1 MVLIDAT
8 HINVG
13 GGKVLLVELLNG
25 FRNVKDEII
34 LVLDNRINWLHL
46 PVKDNVRIIFV
57 EGTVISRTLLIFKL
71 NRKYNIK
78 SIFYFNGLPPVIN
91 FKKNK
96 TFAYFQNT
104 TILKNKLKRLYFK
117 LFQRNVETWI
127 FQTQLTRN
135 DYLQKFT
142 PRNTLVIP
150 FFPMPLES
158 KNKCLSKNLFFFYP
172 TANQIH
178 KNNNILIETFK
189 KLYNSGIDVKL
200 ELTLKREDY
209 SGEITPNINF
219 LGVLPRQEVLQK
231 YASRCTMIHP
241 SMEESFG
248 LVLIEACQY
257 DLNIVTSDLP
267 YVFQIIQ
274 PTAVFNPYD
283 PDDIF
288 RVVLNYIENYV
299 YNPAKLN
306 VKNEVNRLI
315 NLIL

>member
-1 MVLIDAT
+1 MDY
-8 HINVG
+8 
-13 GGKVLLVELLNG
+13 LLLFG
-25 FRNVKDEII
+25 FKN
-34 LVLDNRINWLHL
+34 
-46 PVKDNVRIIFV
+46 
-57 EGTVISRTLLIFKL
+57 
-71 NRKYNIK
+71 
-78 SIFYFNGLPPVIN
+78 
-91 FKKNK
+91 NK

-117 LFQRNVETWI
+117 FFQRNVETWI
-127 FQTQLTRN
+127 FQTPLTRN
-135 DYLQKFT
+135 DYLQNFT

-150 FFPMPLES
+150 FFPMPSEK
-158 KNKCLSKNLFFFYP
+158 KNKFLIKKNTFFYP
-172 TANQIH
+172 TSNRTH

-189 KLYNSGIDVKL
+189 NLYNFGLEVKL

-219 LGVLPRQEVLQK
+219 LGVLSRQEVLKK
-231 YASRCTMIHP
+231 YVSGCTMIHP
-241 SMEESFG
+241 SVEESFG

-257 DLNIVTSDLP
+257 DLNIITSDLP

-299 YNPAKLN
+299 CKPAKLN
-306 VKNEVNRLI
+306 VKNELNRLI